1 MHTVFYFHIFLAL
14 CLAVEARDNIRNFPC
29 AQFCTWGDISPPG
42 AGETGQ
48 PAAAGETGQP
58 ARSRRDASTCCP
70 EQARRANPLLQTR
83 RVNPS
88 ELGETGQHARSR
100 LDRRA
105 PYFYKKKTLSPLS
118 NFPAGSQPS
127 QDLIQTHLNT
137 WPLYNNIH
145 QNTGIL
151 SIICNN
157 V

>member
-70 EQARRANPLLQTR
+70 EQARRANPLLQAR
-83 RVNPS
+83 RVNPP
-88 ELGETGQHARSR
+88 GVDETGQPAARSR

-105 PYFYKKKTLSPLS
+105 PYFYKK
-118 NFPAGSQPS
+118 NFPLFLTFLLAASQVR
-127 QDLIQTHLNT
+127 I
-137 WPLYNNIH
+137 
-145 QNTGIL
+145 
-151 SIICNN
+151 
-157 V
+157 